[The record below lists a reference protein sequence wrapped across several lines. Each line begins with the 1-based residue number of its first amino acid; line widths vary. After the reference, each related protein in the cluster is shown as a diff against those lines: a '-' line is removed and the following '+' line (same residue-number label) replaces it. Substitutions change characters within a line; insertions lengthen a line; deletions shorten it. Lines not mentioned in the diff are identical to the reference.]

1 MEMNE
6 WRRKAPETLNEA
18 ISGPDFLRV
27 DFSRKMM
34 TKAEFVNQFQMGE
47 MAFDIKRIVH
57 RGIRQ
62 REEGVTVEEV
72 LTSMEESLNEDQRF
86 LLNCWLIHEMVILK
100 DCMLENGLADA
111 VPKLPSVAVELMDG
125 DTSKEVFNAFAEY
138 IKVLEREE

>member
-72 LTSMEESLNEDQRF
+72 LTSMEERLNEDQRF

-100 DCMLENGLADA
+100 DCILENGLADA

>member
-1 MEMNE
+1 MNE

-100 DCMLENGLADA
+100 DCILENGLADA

>member
-6 WRRKAPETLNEA
+6 WKRKDPETLNEA

-100 DCMLENGLADA
+100 DCILENGLADA

>member
-1 MEMNE
+1 MNE

>member
-1 MEMNE
+1 MNE

-34 TKAEFVNQFQMGE
+34 TQAEFVNQFQMGE

-100 DCMLENGLADA
+100 DCILENGLADA

>member
-1 MEMNE
+1 MNE

-72 LTSMEESLNEDQRF
+72 LTHGRE
-86 LLNCWLIHEMVILK
+86 
-100 DCMLENGLADA
+100 
-111 VPKLPSVAVELMDG
+111 
-125 DTSKEVFNAFAEY
+125 
-138 IKVLEREE
+138 IK